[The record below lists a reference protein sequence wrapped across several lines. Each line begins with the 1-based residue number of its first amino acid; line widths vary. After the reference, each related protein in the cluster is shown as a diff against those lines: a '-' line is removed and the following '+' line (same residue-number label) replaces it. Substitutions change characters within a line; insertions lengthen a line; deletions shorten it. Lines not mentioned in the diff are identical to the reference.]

1 MSDSDTILIVDG
13 DEAQARVLETA
24 INNRLKYNTMI
35 VTSGQ
40 KAINA
45 VLPVNCVPSIM
56 LLDMSVL
63 QIDAIHVVNII
74 KHCKPDFPII
84 IMVEYGDTEKAVET
98 INAGANDFLT
108 KPLTIERLG
117 LSIASALRTRN
128 LYKMIERLEKQLEFD
143 GGAQI
148 ASTMDVSQTLL
159 AGDGTVKKLRHLEED
174 AIRYALN
181 ACGGSMSKAAR
192 SLGIGRSTLYRKV
205 GELGRHKKQ
214 GHIVRENHITLPT
227 AIMSDNELSYVE

>member
-1 MSDSDTILIVDG
+1 MSDSDTILIVNG
-13 DEAQARVLETA
+13 DEAQARILETA

-56 LLDMSVL
+56 LLDMGVL
-63 QIDAIHVVNII
+63 QIDAIHVVNIV

-84 IMVEYGDTEKAVET
+84 IMIEYGETETAVEA
-98 INAGANDFLT
+98 IDAGANDFLT

-117 LSIASALRTRN
+117 LSIENALRTRN
-128 LYKMIERLEKQLEFD
+128 LYKIIERLEKQLEVD

-148 ASTMDVSQTLL
+148 ASAMYVSQTLL

-205 GELGRHKKQ
+205 SELGRHKKQ
-214 GHIVRENHITLPT
+214 GHIARENQATLPT
-227 AIMSDNELSYVE
+227 IITSDNELSYVE